1 MLSPHVWLCV
11 FLIRTTFALQVPRQA
26 KASYTNSSTTINA
39 TASAALVPDCCEVY
53 AVGVILNYWYT
64 GHNVS
69 VNNGTQIV
77 EYLRYS
83 GKCLQIAT
91 TNVDGRAMSSAYTR
105 IVLLYGVMFEFICRL
120 TIEPY

>member
-1 MLSPHVWLCV
+1 M
-11 FLIRTTFALQVPRQA
+11 
-26 KASYTNSSTTINA
+26 
-39 TASAALVPDCCEVY
+39 
-53 AVGVILNYWYT
+53 NYWYT